1 MTHSLN
7 NEMCLVQSQVITV
20 RNREET
26 PIQTNKATWGVV
38 SVELCLRNGKGACN
52 QEQTENKGCRSPRTL
67 SGLRR

>member
-7 NEMCLVQSQVITV
+7 NEMCLAQSQVITA

-38 SVELCLRNGKGACN
+38 SVALCLRDDKGACN
-52 QEQTENKGCRSPRTL
+52 QEQTERKV
-67 SGLRR
+67 